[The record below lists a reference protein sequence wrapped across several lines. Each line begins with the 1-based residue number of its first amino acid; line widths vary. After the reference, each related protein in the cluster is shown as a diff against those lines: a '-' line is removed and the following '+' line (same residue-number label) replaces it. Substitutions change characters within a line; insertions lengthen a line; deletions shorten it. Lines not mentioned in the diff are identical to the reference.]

1 MNAQPAHDEKLV
13 AALRA
18 SLLENERLRTENKRA
33 TEPVAVVGM
42 ACRLPGGVT
51 SPEELWQL
59 VADGG
64 DAITEFPA
72 DRGWDLD
79 RVYHPDPDQPGRTYV
94 KKGGFLHDAG
104 KFDPGFFGI
113 SDREALAMDPQ
124 QRLLLE
130 TSWEVFER
138 AGIDPATVRG
148 TDVGVYAGL
157 MHHDYATGLE
167 RVPEGV
173 DGFLGMG
180 KSGSVLSGR
189 ISYVMDLVGPSV
201 TLDTACSSSLVT
213 LHLAVQALRTGECSM
228 ALAGGVT
235 VMATPD
241 AYVDFSRQRALAADG
256 RIKAFSGTADGTA
269 WSEGVAVLLLERL
282 SDARR
287 LGHQVLA
294 VVRGTAVN
302 QDGASNGLTAPNG
315 PSQER
320 VIRRAL
326 SAAGLKAADVD
337 VVEAHGTGTTL
348 GDPIEAQA
356 LLATYGQDRP
366 ADRPLWLG
374 SLKSNIGHA
383 QAAAGAAGVI
393 KMVMALRD
401 GVLPKTLH
409 VDAPTPKVDWSA
421 GAVELLTENRDW
433 GAAEGRP
440 RRAAVSSFGVSGTNA
455 HVILEQAPAA
465 DDPAEAVLP
474 ANGLVSWTVS
484 GKSPAAL
491 RAQADR
497 LLAFAEA
504 HPGLDVVSA
513 GHALATTRTAFEH
526 RAVIVADGR
535 DDLLRGLKLLGQD
548 APAPEV
554 VRGSKSSGRLAVLF
568 TGQGSQRLGMGR
580 ELYEGFPVFAAAFD
594 EVCAEIDGRIGRS
607 LRELVFATADDEGLL
622 DRTGYAQPALFALE
636 VALFRLLE
644 SWGVRPDHV
653 GGHSIGELTAAYV
666 AGVWSLPDAAELVA
680 ARGRLMQ
687 ALPAGGAMTAV
698 QATEDEVLP
707 LLTDGVGLA
716 AVNGPRSVVLSGD
729 ADAVAAIADGF
740 AAEGRRVKRLKVSHA
755 FHSPH
760 MDGMLPEFG
769 KVAAGIEYHEP
780 KLPVLSN
787 LTGRTATGAELA
799 SPSYWVDHVRQS
811 VRFLDG
817 VRALQDQGVTTFL
830 ELGPGGVL
838 TGMGQDCVTGDT
850 TKPAFVPAL
859 RPGTGENRAVLT
871 ALARLHV
878 RGVAVDWPALL
889 TRTRRI
895 DLPTYAFQHR
905 HYWLEA
911 TTSMEATATTG
922 ATAPEPPE
930 YADATRKALVESLEG
945 LNEDERLQKLLD
957 LVIAESTVAMA
968 LLEAPEVEVLAADSA
983 FFEIGFNS
991 LTAVELRNRLVE
1003 ATGVA
1008 LTPML
1013 LFDYPTPEFI
1023 ADFLNDEL
1031 KAA

>member
-1 MNAQPAHDEKLV
+1 MNAQPAREEKLV

-18 SLLENERLRTENKRA
+18 SLLENERLREENQRA

-51 SPEELWQL
+51 SPEDLWRL
-59 VADGG
+59 VSEGG
-64 DAITEFPA
+64 DGITQFPGN
-72 DRGWDLD
+72 RGWDLEE
-79 RVYHPDPDQPGRTYV
+79 VYHPDPDQPGRTYV
-94 KKGGFLHDAG
+94 KEGGFLHDAG
-104 KFDPGFFGI
+104 EFDAAFFGI

-138 AGIDPATVRG
+138 AGIDPASVRG

-157 MHHDYATGLE
+157 MHHDYATGLD
-167 RVPEGV
+167 RLPEGV
-173 DGFLGMG
+173 GGFLAMG

-189 ISYVMDLVGPSV
+189 VSYVMDLVGPSV

-213 LHLAVQALRTGECSM
+213 VHLAVQALRAGECSM

-256 RIKAFSGTADGTA
+256 RVKAFAGAADGTA
-269 WSEGVAVLLLERL
+269 WSEGVGVLLLERL

-287 LGHQVLA
+287 LGHPVLA
-294 VVRGTAVN
+294 VVRGSAVN

-326 SAAGLKAADVD
+326 AAAGLTYTDVD

-393 KMVMALRD
+393 KMVMALRH
-401 GVLPKTLH
+401 GVLPRTLH
-409 VDAPTPKVDWSA
+409 VDEPTPKVDWSA
-421 GAVELLTENRDW
+421 GAVRLLTENRDW
-433 GAAEGRP
+433 PAAGRP
-440 RRAAVSSFGVSGTNA
+440 RRAGVSSFGVSGTNA
-455 HVILEQAPAA
+455 HVILEQAPADETEQA
-465 DDPAEAVLP
+465 PEVAWPAHGLLP
-474 ANGLVSWTVS
+474 WVVS

-491 RAQADR
+491 RAQAVR

-504 HPGLDVVSA
+504 DPRLDMGSA
-513 GHALATTRTAFEH
+513 GRALTAARTAFEH
-526 RAVIVADGR
+526 RAVIVADSR
-535 DDLLRGLKLLGQD
+535 DELLRGLKLLSQD
-548 APAPEV
+548 ESAPQT
-554 VRGSKSSGRLAVLF
+554 VRGAKVSGRLAVLF

-580 ELYEGFPVFAAAFD
+580 ELYAAFPVFAAAFD
-594 EVCAEIDGRIGRS
+594 EVCAELDGRIGRR

-636 VALFRLLE
+636 VALYRLLE
-644 SWGVRPDHV
+644 SWGIRPDHV

-707 LLTDGVGLA
+707 LLTERVGLA

-729 ADAVAAIADGF
+729 TDAVAAIADRF

-760 MDGMLPEFG
+760 MDGMLAEFE
-769 KVAAGIEYHEP
+769 KVAAGLEYHEP
-780 KLPVLSN
+780 TVPVLSN
-787 LTGRTATGAELA
+787 LTGRTATPAELG
-799 SPSYWVDHVRQS
+799 SPRYWVNHVRRS

-817 VRALQDQGVTTFL
+817 VRALQEQGVTTFL

-850 TKPAFVPAL
+850 AKLAFVTAL
-859 RPGTGENRAVLT
+859 REGVAETRAALT

-878 RGVAVDWPALL
+878 RGLTVDWAALL
-889 TRTRRI
+889 TGTRRI

-905 HYWLEA
+905 TYWLEA
-911 TTSMEATATTG
+911 TTSMEATTEDA
-922 ATAPEPPE
+922 APEE
-930 YADATRKALVESLEG
+930 TEQAEAARRALTESLAG
-945 LNEDERLQKLLD
+945 LSEDERLQKLLD
-957 LVIAESTVAMA
+957 LVIAEATVAMA
-968 LLEAPEVEVLAADSA
+968 LLEEPAVETIEADSA

-1003 ATGVA
+1003 ATGIA

-1013 LFDYPTPEFI
+1013 LFDQPTPEFI

-1031 KAA
+1031 KSA